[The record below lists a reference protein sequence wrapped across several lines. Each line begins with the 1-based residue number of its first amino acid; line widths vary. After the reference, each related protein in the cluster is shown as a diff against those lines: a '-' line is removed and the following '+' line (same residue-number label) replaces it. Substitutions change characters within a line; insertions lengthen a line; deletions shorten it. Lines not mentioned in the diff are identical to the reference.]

1 MVILLGLAAAVLYG
15 SGDFLGG
22 MATRRAHVLAV
33 LAVVETVAVIVSV
46 TAAAMWPGSAS
57 LPGLA
62 WGFSAGVTGGL
73 GLIVFYVGLATG
85 PMSVVAPVAGLVS
98 TILPVGVALAEG
110 ERPGAGVYAGALLCL
125 VAIVLASSAGDT
137 GATGPSTPSTR
148 PGRAIGYGIAS
159 GASFGLFFLLIRNA
173 GQSGELWP
181 VAAGRIGELAI
192 VLIAAAVLRRGLLP
206 RGADGGLLLAA
217 AGAGVIDVVANIC
230 YVAATR
236 TGMFGLA
243 VVLASLYPRRHR
255 AAGQGGA
262 RRAAALGAA
271 GRPRTRRGRHPAR
284 RRVSPGQSAG
294 EWQVSCCRSA
304 GDGVRRGPRR
314 PRWWAVRA
322 RRFRRRCRAWSCAAS
337 CPSGSWAVRR

>member
-33 LAVVETVAVIVSV
+33 LTVAETAGVIAAL
-46 TAAAMWPGSAS
+46 TAAAMWPGQAS
-57 LPGLA
+57 LAGLA
-62 WGFSAGVTGGL
+62 WGISAGLTGGL
-73 GLIVFYVGLATG
+73 GLIIFYVGLAAG
-85 PMSVVAPVAGLVS
+85 PMSVVAPVSGLVS
-98 TILPVGVALAEG
+98 TILPVAVALAEG

-137 GATGPSTPSTR
+137 SAVPRRGRAG
-148 PGRAIGYGIAS
+148 PGRAVGYGIAS

-206 RGADGGLLLAA
+206 RGAGGRLLLAA

-243 VVLASLYPRRHR
+243 VVLASLYPGVTVLMARVVLGERLRWVQR
-255 AAGQGGA
+255 AGLGL
-262 RRAAALGAA
+262 AAIGILLVAA
-271 GRPRTRRGRHPAR
+271 
-284 RRVSPGQSAG
+284 
-294 EWQVSCCRSA
+294 
-304 GDGVRRGPRR
+304 
-314 PRWWAVRA
+314 
-322 RRFRRRCRAWSCAAS
+322 
-337 CPSGSWAVRR
+337 